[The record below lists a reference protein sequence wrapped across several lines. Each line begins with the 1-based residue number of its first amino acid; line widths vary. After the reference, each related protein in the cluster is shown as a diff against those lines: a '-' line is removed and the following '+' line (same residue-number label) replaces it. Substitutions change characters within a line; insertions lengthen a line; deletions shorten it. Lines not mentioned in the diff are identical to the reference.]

1 MATILT
7 LISLLIIFMGGVMI
21 YRPKA
26 IPDMARLY
34 IDDTAFQVYASVGR
48 ILLGIALVV
57 YADHSRLPVLVT
69 ILGTASLLSGIAFLF
84 MPAEKFRDFIRTMLT
99 KVDDFGIVPGI
110 VVTIVGL
117 ILLYAVW

>member
-7 LISLLIIFMGGVMI
+7 LISLLIIFMGGMMI

-26 IPDMARLY
+26 IPDIARLY
-34 IDDTAFQVYASVGR
+34 VDETAFQVYASIGR
-48 ILLGIALVV
+48 ILLGIALVR
-57 YADHSRLPVLVT
+57 YADYSRLPMLVT

-84 MPAEKFRDFIRTMLT
+84 LSPEKFRDFIRTMLF
-99 KVDDFGIVPGI
+99 KVDDLGIIPGI

-117 ILLYAVW
+117 ILLYAVG

>member
-7 LISLLIIFMGGVMI
+7 LISLVIICIGGMMI

-26 IPDMARLY
+26 IPDMTRLY
-34 IDDTAFQVYASVGR
+34 IDDTALQVYASIGR
-48 ILLGIALVV
+48 ILLGIALVR
-57 YADHSRLPVLVT
+57 YADYSRLPILVT

-84 MPAEKFRDFIRTMLT
+84 MPAEKFRDFMRTMLA
-99 KVDDFGIVPGI
+99 KVESFGIYPG
-110 VVTIVGL
+110 VFGVIVGL